1 MSRLS
6 LPRTS
11 MASSERPVLTES
23 LVRPL
28 LNLEEPSIAAA
39 ETHRLPAKVYAVMAV
54 TTLLTFTALRT
65 AYEYLF
71 SYQLF
76 A

>member
-1 MSRLS
+1 
-6 LPRTS
+6 
-11 MASSERPVLTES
+11 MASSERPVPTES
-23 LVRPL
+23 LARPL
-28 LNLEEPSIAAA
+28 VKLEKPSITAGEA
-39 ETHRLPAKVYAVMAV
+39 HRLPAKVYAVMAV